1 MNILSRY
8 VVRDFLNYF
17 LLCLTALVLLVFVA
31 NTFGNIESI
40 FRSWESLRNYLK
52 DSGRSLPTVLEFTIP
67 FSVLIATVI
76 TFTGFSRTFELVAM
90 KSSGMGMTRLI
101 VPILLVLIPV
111 AGFTQG
117 LLDSQPL
124 GLAML
129 ALAPMTLMTNVRELH
144 LVESDLLPA
153 IVLTVLATLV
163 YETVIMVTL
172 VVTGEHPD
180 WLANALDV
188 LVPAAIANALLLL
201 PVYGL
206 IRLASIDLRP
216 HRAF

>member
-1 MNILSRY
+1 MNYAIGLLAILIA
-8 VVRDFLNYF
+8 VVAQLSIMPAFSIFGVQPNLII
-17 LLCLTALVLLVFVA
+17 VLLVA
-31 NTFGNIESI
+31 WMTT
-40 FRSWESLRNYLK
+40 R
-52 DSGRSLPTVLEFTIP
+52 GRRE
-67 FSVLIATVI
+67 A
-76 TFTGFSRTFELVAM
+76 
-90 KSSGMGMTRLI
+90 
-101 VPILLVLIPV
+101 LVLIPI

-129 ALAPMTLMTNVRELH
+129 ALAPMTLMTNVRELR

-153 IVLTVLATLV
+153 VILTVLATLV

-180 WLANALDV
+180 WLASTLDV

-206 IRLASIDLRP
+206 IRLASMDLRLR
-216 HRAF
+216 RAF

>member
-1 MNILSRY
+1 MSYAIGLLAILIA
-8 VVRDFLNYF
+8 VVAQLSIMPAFSIFGVQPNLVI
-17 LLCLTALVLLVFVA
+17 VLLVA
-31 NTFGNIESI
+31 WMAT
-40 FRSWESLRNYLK
+40 R
-52 DSGRSLPTVLEFTIP
+52 GRRE
-67 FSVLIATVI
+67 A
-76 TFTGFSRTFELVAM
+76 
-90 KSSGMGMTRLI
+90 
-101 VPILLVLIPV
+101 LVLIPI
-111 AGFTQG
+111 AGFAQG

-129 ALAPMTLMTNVRELH
+129 ALAPMTLMTNVRELR

-153 IVLTVLATLV
+153 VVLTVLATLV

-180 WLANALDV
+180 WLASALDV

-206 IRLASIDLRP
+206 IRLASMDLRP
-216 HRAF
+216 RRAF

>member
-1 MNILSRY
+1 MSYAIGLLAVLIAVVVQLSIMPAFSIFG
-8 VVRDFLNYF
+8 VQPNLII
-17 LLCLTALVLLVFVA
+17 VLLVA
-31 NTFGNIESI
+31 WMAT
-40 FRSWESLRNYLK
+40 R
-52 DSGRSLPTVLEFTIP
+52 GRRE
-67 FSVLIATVI
+67 A
-76 TFTGFSRTFELVAM
+76 
-90 KSSGMGMTRLI
+90 
-101 VPILLVLIPV
+101 LVLIPI

-129 ALAPMTLMTNVRELH
+129 ALAPMTLMTNVRELR

-153 IVLTVLATLV
+153 VVLTVLATLV
-163 YETVIMVTL
+163 YETVIMVML

-180 WLANALDV
+180 WLASALDV

-206 IRLASIDLRP
+206 IRLASMDLRP
-216 HRAF
+216 RRAF

>member
-1 MNILSRY
+1 MSYAIGVLAIVIAVVAQLSIMPAFSIFG
-8 VVRDFLNYF
+8 VQPNLII
-17 LLCLTALVLLVFVA
+17 VLLA
-31 NTFGNIESI
+31 A
-40 FRSWESLRNYLK
+40 WM
-52 DSGRSLPTVLEFTIP
+52 
-67 FSVLIATVI
+67 ATR
-76 TFTGFSRTFELVAM
+76 GSRET
-90 KSSGMGMTRLI
+90 
-101 VPILLVLIPV
+101 LVLIPI
-111 AGFTQG
+111 AGFTLG

-129 ALAPMTLMTNVRELH
+129 ALAPMTLMTNVRDLR

-153 IVLTVLATLV
+153 VGLTVLATLV

-180 WLANALDV
+180 LLASTLDV

-206 IRLASIDLRP
+206 IRLASMDLRP
-216 HRAF
+216 HRAL